1 MCSKHHDEFEKLNAR
16 DRIEYIQK
24 YSNLGFTKKI
34 VYRMEALLGKYRP
47 LAIYPK
53 VKSKKQVGRMMT
65 NIILKEFMP
74 DEMF

>member
-24 YSNLGFTKKI
+24 YSNVGFTKKI

-53 VKSKKQVGRMMT
+53 VKVIKRSIPKFIPIRKQF
-65 NIILKEFMP
+65 LP
-74 DEMF
+74 DEIF